1 MRRNPW
7 LRFFLS
13 YLSVFLLLSA
23 SLSVTFLAVIGQN
36 AGREAKN
43 ANQVYAQNVVKT
55 FDSWLANIEQTV
67 IRETSTNIQLQ
78 NFFNADL
85 TDETYSHYLLYSR
98 LRELFLTVSGIDSFY
113 LYRTSDDRVLS
124 DSHMTTLEDFKDNAF
139 IKQFMANPGQSA
151 WFPPRAY
158 PQPSGITSQPVVSL
172 TKGVPFGTASQG
184 VIVINI
190 PLYSLQDMLASI
202 SASDIHY
209 AYLTAAQG
217 DLFIAGEKREGD
229 DLAAAASETTGWV
242 LHSGLKNSKVGGLLS
257 LLTNSWILV
266 AVLIVLAG
274 LALLFIVFRRNHR
287 PIEAISNRIQHYIMK
302 DQHALQG
309 DQFAFI
315 ESAVE
320 RLIQESQLHE
330 EQAAKE
336 WRLKKR
342 YLFRDL
348 ITGTQYIGQTEWK
361 QELSKLGL
369 PLDNHSYL
377 AILIEMDHYAA
388 FEEAYTEHDRLLLK
402 FALQSVVQE
411 LADQYSFA
419 VWIDW
424 LSRDRLCNLVFLDE
438 QERDTLPDTLRMC
451 EELRAWVEQ
460 YLKFTVTVGFGDTVQ
475 NLSSIPQS
483 YEAAMQMLDV
493 KASAGHNRVIT
504 HETIADKPAYAIY
517 DQLAS
522 IRTLS
527 HHFRTGSRE
536 WETVYRAVF
545 TSLKTGFPTRKMIVE
560 LADYL
565 LHQFTD
571 ELSGLSGDATAAWGA
586 LLPRLHDSVNSFST
600 VEELE
605 ERLYRDL
612 NSFFGEITQQREK
625 HPQFHNLELF
635 REYIEAR
642 LSDSNLSLNQI
653 SEHFELSPQHFS
665 ALFKELQGEKFVDY
679 LIRVRMQKAR
689 VLLGSSNDSV
699 QDIALQVGYTHS
711 FSFIRVFKRIT
722 GFTPG
727 EFRKNGDE
735 EPL

>member
-1 MRRNPW
+1 M
-7 LRFFLS
+7 S
-13 YLSVFLLLSA
+13 YLSVFLFLSA
-23 SLSVTFLAVIGQN
+23 SLSVTFLVVIGQN

-55 FDSWLANIEQTV
+55 FDSWLANMEQTV
-67 IRETSTNIQLQ
+67 IRETFTNIQLQ
-78 NFFNADL
+78 NFFNGDQ

-98 LRELFLTVSGIDSFY
+98 LRELLMTINGVDSFY
-113 LYRTSDDRVLS
+113 LYRASDQRVLS
-124 DSHMTTLEDFKDNAF
+124 DSHMMTLAEFKDNAY
-139 IKQFMANPGQSA
+139 IHQFLENPQQSA
-151 WFPPRAY
+151 WSSPRAY
-158 PQPSGITSQPVVSL
+158 PQPSGTASQQVVSL
-172 TKGVPFGTASQG
+172 IKGIPFGTASQG
-184 VIVINI
+184 LIVINI

-209 AYLTAAQG
+209 AYLTAAEK
-217 DLFIAGEKREGD
+217 DLFVAGEKPEQRKDVTRVES
-229 DLAAAASETTGWV
+229 DLTGWE
-242 LHSGLKNSKVGGLLS
+242 LHSGLKDGKVGSLLS
-257 LLTNSWILV
+257 LITNSWLMI
-266 AVLIVLAG
+266 AMLIVLAG
-274 LALLFIVFRRNHR
+274 LALLFIVFRRNQK

-330 EQAAKE
+330 EQAAKD

-348 ITGTQYIGQTEWK
+348 IMGTQYISQGDWQ
-361 QELSKLGL
+361 QELAKLGL
-369 PLDNHSYL
+369 PLDHRSYL
-377 AILIEMDHYAA
+377 VILTEMDHYAA
-388 FEEAYTEHDRLLLK
+388 FEGTYNEHDRLLLK

-411 LADQYSFA
+411 LADQHSFA

-424 LSRDRLCNLVFLDE
+424 LSDNRLCNLVFLDE
-438 QERDTLPDTLRMC
+438 RERDTLPDTLTMC

-493 KASAGHNRVIT
+493 KASVGHNRVIT

-522 IRTLS
+522 IRMLA

-536 WETVYRAVF
+536 WEAIYHAVF
-545 TSLKTGFPTRKMIVE
+545 TSLKAGFPTRKMIVE

-565 LHQFTD
+565 LHQLSG
-571 ELSGLSGDATAAWGA
+571 ELSGISGDASAAWNA
-586 LLPRLHDSVNSFST
+586 LLPRLQHSVSSFST
-600 VEELE
+600 VDELE
-605 ERLYRDL
+605 ERLHREL
-612 NSFFGEITQQREK
+612 SSLFSEIIQQREK

-635 REYIEAR
+635 REYIDDR
-642 LSDSNLSLNQI
+642 LADPNLSLNQI
-653 SEHFELSPQHFS
+653 SEHFQLTPQHFS

-689 VLLGSSNDSV
+689 LLLATSNESV

-735 EPL
+735 V